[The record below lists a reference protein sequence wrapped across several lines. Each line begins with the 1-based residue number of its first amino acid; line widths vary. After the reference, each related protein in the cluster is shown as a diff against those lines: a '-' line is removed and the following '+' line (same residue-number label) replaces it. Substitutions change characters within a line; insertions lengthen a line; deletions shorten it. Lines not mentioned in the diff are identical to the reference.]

1 MEAARSAGASGC
13 ARAYMLAQHSHIS
26 EVYAI
31 NTADNRL
38 TDEILE
44 FVKTGK

>member
-1 MEAARSAGASGC
+1 
-13 ARAYMLAQHSHIS
+13 LALPQQSHNP
-26 EVYAI
+26 ELYAI

-38 TDEILE
+38 TDEILP

>member
-1 MEAARSAGASGC
+1 MPACDNAAA
-13 ARAYMLAQHSHIS
+13 AQPRIG
-26 EVYAI
+26 VYAI

-38 TDEILE
+38 TDEILD